1 MDHISSRSR
10 FIMLAI
16 VTVPLLTAWCGA
28 AVPSCADLQSTEVVS
43 QLLSEGN
50 AAFEAGDTRTAR
62 TSWKKIREC
71 GATTPDYPKAVY
83 NLGLLEFKVKDFQQA
98 IRYFEEVL
106 RSHPNDKE
114 PGGSLMQTNRNYS
127 FRSALGVSQ
136 CYEAM
141 DEFRPAL
148 HWAWLAKTKYPY
160 YSWCGTCYSNAN
172 FAVNKRIA
180 YLAFR
185 ASRLHLWGSTRL
197 LGVVAL

>member
-1 MDHISSRSR
+1 MDHIYISSRSR
-10 FIMLAI
+10 FIMLAL

-28 AVPSCADLQSTEVVS
+28 AVPSCADLQSTEAVS
-43 QLLSEGN
+43 QLLSKGN
-50 AAFEAGDTRTAR
+50 AAFEAGDTRTAG

-127 FRSALGVSQ
+127 FRSALGISQ

-141 DEFRPAL
+141 GEFRPAL
-148 HWAWLAKTKYPY
+148 HWAWLAKKKYPLLFLV
-160 YSWCGTCYSNAN
+160 WHLLQQCE
-172 FAVNKRIA
+172 
-180 YLAFR
+180 FR
-185 ASRLHLWGSTRL
+185 GE
-197 LGVVAL
+197 